1 VNTRLWGP
9 NKPAE
14 LQARPRPRWV
24 AFSTC
29 QTLRVFWLVI
39 ADPRHH
45 PKLFALNFGVW
56 CAPLGIL
63 VSTTRD
69 WNVKGNVGKLRPT
82 IGPRVT
88 GVGPGYQRFV
98 AKKEPY
104 MQR

>member
-1 VNTRLWGP
+1 VRAVG
-9 NKPAE
+9 
-14 LQARPRPRWV
+14 
-24 AFSTC
+24 
-29 QTLRVFWLVI
+29 
-39 ADPRHH
+39 H
-45 PKLFALNFGVW
+45 PGEHYA
-56 CAPLGIL
+56 
-63 VSTTRD
+63 D